1 MPSTLLVLAVFAAYL
16 VLRHRSR
23 TVAWIGR
30 AVGREAAH
38 EPAAHETAAS
48 DPSNRGRV
56 HRDASGAR
64 LASLQGGG
72 DGGQGGAQSTGASPG
87 LAGPSPGGEEP
98 PPGTTPML
106 RAIGFVEQGIAAL
119 VILVLVLGVLL
130 VLWNVAVQIAGGF
143 RTGLDDYGLTQL
155 LSQALLALMI
165 AEIISSVSSL
175 FERRV
180 LDAIPLLVIGVIASI
195 RRLLVISAE
204 AANFVA
210 EGEPVP
216 DSMLI
221 ELGILTVSVGVF
233 AWSIR
238 QVELSKRGA

>member
-1 MPSTLLVLAVFAAYL
+1 MPTTLLVLAVFAAYL
-16 VLRHRSR
+16 ILRHRSR
-23 TVAWIGR
+23 TAAWIGR

-38 EPAAHETAAS
+38 ETSAHETSAS
-48 DPSNRGRV
+48 HPSNRGRV
-56 HRDASGAR
+56 ERDASGPR

-72 DGGQGGAQSTGASPG
+72 EGAESGD
-87 LAGPSPGGEEP
+87 AGSSVAEPSPGGREP
-98 PPGTTPML
+98 EPGTTALL
-106 RAIGFVEQGIAAL
+106 RAISVVEQGIAAL
-119 VILVLVLGVLL
+119 VVLVLVLGVLL
-130 VLWNVAVQIAGGF
+130 VLWNVATQIASGF

-180 LDAIPLLVIGVIASI
+180 LDAIPLLVIGIIASI

-210 EGEPVP
+210 EEKPVP

-238 QVELSKRGA
+238 QVQLSKRGA